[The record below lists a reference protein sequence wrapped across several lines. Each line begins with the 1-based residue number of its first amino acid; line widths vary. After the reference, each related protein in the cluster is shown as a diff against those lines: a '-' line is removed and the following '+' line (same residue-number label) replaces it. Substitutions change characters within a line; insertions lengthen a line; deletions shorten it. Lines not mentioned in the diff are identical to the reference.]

1 MNIPSPSP
9 EKVSLLLVDDRRENL
24 VALEATLADLGHEL
38 VSVQSGPDALMQ
50 MLQRDFAVLVLD
62 VNMPGMD
69 GFETAAYIK
78 TRVRSRT
85 TPIVFLTAGGS
96 EEMVA
101 AYATGAV
108 DYISK
113 PYHPAVL
120 RAKVEVFVELFL
132 ARRALERARD
142 ELEAKVAERTL
153 ELGRANAG
161 LTAEIAQRVEAEIRL
176 KDSEEIFR
184 LMAENMSDY
193 LAVLDT
199 EGRRIYVSPS
209 YHDLLKDTAAQLGDD
224 SFAQVHPDDRER
236 IEVMFRNTVA
246 TGAGHRTAFRF
257 VLADGC
263 IRMME
268 SQGSSI
274 RDSQGQV
281 SRVVVVSRDVTE
293 ATRDREAIERLA
305 TRDPLTGL
313 ANRRLALDFLAQ
325 GVTEAHRNGATL
337 ALLFLDLD
345 HFKTIN
351 DSLGHDV
358 GDALIQEVGARIV
371 GQVRASDVVAR
382 IAGDEFVVVL
392 RAIQHAEDA
401 GVIAAKISAALAKPF
416 EIRGHALTTSASI
429 GIGVYPADGEDATA
443 LMKSADTAMYHAK
456 AMGRGNHQFFAPD
469 MNLTA
474 QRRLQVEQGLR
485 RALDQGEFTL
495 VYQPQ
500 ANVAGHGEIAG
511 AEALIRWQH
520 PSLGMILPAQFIPIA
535 EETGLIKPIGAWV
548 LDTACRQ
555 MRAWLDHGQIAGRI
569 ALNLSAPQ
577 FHKDLIPQVKR
588 ALESCGLDPARLELE
603 VTETMIAKDIGET
616 RVVLE
621 ELSALGVRS
630 AIDDFGTGYSS
641 LSVLSGLP
649 VHTLKIDQSF
659 VRRLPHDADSAAI
672 VKTIV
677 ALAKTLRLETVA
689 EGVETTEQLAVLREL
704 QCDRYQGYLL
714 SPPLEPGAMEAW
726 FTSARRPAS
735 GQASETMEAR

>member
-1 MNIPSPSP
+1 
-9 EKVSLLLVDDRRENL
+9 LVDDRRENL

-96 EEMVA
+96 EEMAA

-161 LTAEIAQRVEAEIRL
+161 LTAEIAQRVEAEVRL
-176 KDSEEIFR
+176 KDSEEKFR

-313 ANRRLALDFLAQ
+313 ANRRLALDLLAQ
-325 GVTEAHRNGATL
+325 GVSDARRNGGTL

-456 AMGRGNHQFFAPD
+456 GTGRGNHQFFAPD
-469 MNLTA
+469 MNLRA

-520 PSLGMILPAQFIPIA
+520 PSLGRILPGQFIPIA
-535 EETGLIKPIGAWV
+535 EETGLIRPIGAWV

-555 MRAWLDHGQIAGRI
+555 MRAWLDQGQIAGRI
-569 ALNLSAPQ
+569 ALNLSAPE
-577 FHKDLIPQVKR
+577 FRKDLIPQVKR

-603 VTETMIAKDIGET
+603 VTETMIAKDIDET

-659 VRRLPHDADSAAI
+659 VRRLPHDADSAGI
-672 VKTIV
+672 VKAIV

-714 SPPLEPGAMEAW
+714 SRPLEPEAMEAW
-726 FTSARRPAS
+726 FTSARRSAS
-735 GQASETMEAR
+735 GSTIERRRA